1 MGVNESPNGLQ
12 FGFVA
17 IILLYEE
24 KAVHWARL
32 KIHGNKIHLTIIIMA
47 ATNNYVYY

>member
-1 MGVNESPNGLQ
+1 MQ